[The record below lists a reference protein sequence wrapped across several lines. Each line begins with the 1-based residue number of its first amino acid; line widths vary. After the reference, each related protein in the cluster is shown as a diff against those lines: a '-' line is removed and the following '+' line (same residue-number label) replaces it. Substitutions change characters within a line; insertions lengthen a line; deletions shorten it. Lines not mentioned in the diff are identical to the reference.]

1 MPPVQLFLY
10 RFPAESDFQ
19 GRLVGALERMESG
32 GAIRIL
38 EVLFVGKLSDTDEL
52 TALKEVS
59 RGAGSLVAPLLD
71 FRLDPGRQRRATEQ
85 VLATEGLGDV
95 VRDLGGKLAPG
106 EKIVAVLAEHS
117 WAQALSDAVSSMGGS
132 PVTESFVEARSLAEL
147 GPVIVART
155 GAIGG

>member
-1 MPPVQLFLY
+1 MQRMQLLMY
-10 RFPAESDFQ
+10 RFPAEAEFQ

-38 EVLFVGKLSDTDEL
+38 EVLFVGKLTDDSDEL

-59 RGAGSLVAPLLD
+59 RGAGSLIAPLLD
-71 FRLDPGRQRRATEQ
+71 FRLDLARRRRATEA

-95 VRDLGGKLAPG
+95 VRELGAKLAPG

-117 WAQALSDAVSSMGGS
+117 WAQALTDAVSSTGGTAVMEDFVEGGS
-132 PVTESFVEARSLAEL
+132 LVEL
-147 GPVIVART
+147 GRLLVAQT
-155 GAIGG
+155 GAA